1 MQVYKIGDRGS
12 AITEIQ
18 KKLRAAGYKLGPRGI
33 DSYFGIATKEAVIS
47 FQKNNKLPADGI
59 VGITTWKTLLEKTYK
74 LGDRLL
80 YLHSPFLRGN
90 DVFSLQTILAQLGF
104 RIGKID
110 GIFGQYTD
118 KVVREFQSNLL
129 LPADGIVGSATL
141 KSLKTLQGIIENQPR
156 ELLPWKL
163 MRPQSKDKPL
173 KGTFI
178 KLNYV
183 SPYLRSKKNLVRQI
197 ANLLK
202 IAGANVHILSSKDKH
217 GSKRQKNVLP
227 ENITINIHSNDNNRS
242 LNDITIGYSKDMQHF
257 ANLTQKTL
265 KQIAGIKTSKICN
278 KQFSGRL
285 ISIDIKKSREM
296 EMYSNEEL
304 FQKFAVS
311 IADAVSS
318 QLCKS

>member
-1 MQVYKIGDRGS
+1 MQVYKLGDRGS

-18 KKLRAAGYKLGPRGI
+18 KKLQAAGYKLGHAGI
-33 DSYFGIATKEAVIS
+33 DSYFGVSTREAVIN
-47 FQKNNKLPADGI
+47 FQKNNKLITDGI
-59 VGITTWKTLLEKTYK
+59 VGGTTWKTLLEKTYK

-90 DVFSLQTILAQLGF
+90 DVFALQTILAQLGF

-110 GIFGQYTD
+110 GIFGQHTD
-118 KVVREFQSNLL
+118 KAVREFQSNLL

-141 KSLKTLQGIIENQPR
+141 KSLKTLQRIIESQPR

-163 MRPQSKDKPL
+163 MRPQNKNKPL

-178 KLNYV
+178 KLNYI
-183 SPYLRSKKNLVRQI
+183 SPYLRNRKNLVKQI

-202 IAGANVHILSSKDKH
+202 IAGAKVSILSDLN
-217 GSKRQKNVLP
+217 KRTMQTNNVS
-227 ENITINIHSNDNNRS
+227 EEITINIFSNENNNTLS
-242 LNDITIGYSKDMQHF
+242 DIMINYSKDAHQF
-257 ANLTQKTL
+257 ANLTQEAL
-265 KQIAGIKTSKICN
+265 RQIAGINTSKKCN

-285 ISIDIKKSREM
+285 ISIDINKSREM

-311 IADAVSS
+311 VADALSS
-318 QLCKS
+318 QLCK